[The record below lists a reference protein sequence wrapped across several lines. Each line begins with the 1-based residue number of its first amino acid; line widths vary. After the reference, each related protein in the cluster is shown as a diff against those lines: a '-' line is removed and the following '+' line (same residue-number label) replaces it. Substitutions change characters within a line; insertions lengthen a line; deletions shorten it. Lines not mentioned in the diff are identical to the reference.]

1 LSARVA
7 NRRIRLLLAI
17 FVLAFG
23 VAFLRAAWLQGV
35 RAASFGRLA
44 SNQHSEE
51 VTIPAARGTLYDWG
65 GVQLAI
71 GEQATTVYAD
81 PRRVADP
88 RSEATTVARILRLD
102 SNEVYTTLAD
112 RTRGFVYV
120 ARKANPALAARLARK
135 GLPGLGFYPEERRF
149 YPQFNLGAQVL
160 GYAGVDN
167 RGLAGLELS
176 LDRQLAGRPGRERV
190 VKDASGQAIDTI
202 TSRTERD
209 GEDVYLTLDHTIQ
222 SNAQAVLRDTVRKW
236 HAKSATAIV
245 LDPATGA
252 VRAMAV
258 APGFDANVYPKVWR
272 VLQRNRAVTDTYEP
286 GSTFKLVTVAGAL
299 SNRLVSPTTRFT
311 LPYEIHVADR
321 VIHDAEPRGTETMT
335 VAHIL
340 SHSSNVGA
348 ITLAQKLG
356 RHRLVQWISRFGF
369 GKLTGIDFPGESAGI
384 VLPEKHWSGSS
395 IGNIPIGQGIAV
407 TPIQMASA
415 YAAIANRGLWV
426 QPHLVDHI
434 GDGRSKA
441 PRQRRV
447 VSRWVATQLMSMLKN
462 VVAEGTGTLAEVPG
476 YQVAGKT
483 GTAAKPDE
491 HGGYSDSRYVASFVG
506 VVPASRPRLVILVSV
521 DEPQGAIWGGL
532 VAAPAFSQIAKFDLQ
547 YLDGGIRPD
556 AAPSSPEY
564 GSPGLLPEASISRRR
579 TRVCHVRVTKL
590 LHLGGFEPP
599 ERRRHG

>member
-7 NRRIRLLLAI
+7 NRRIRLLLAV

-35 RAASFGRLA
+35 RASSFGRLA
-44 SNQHSEE
+44 SSQHSEE
-51 VTIPAARGTLYDWG
+51 VTIPAARGTLYDRG

-81 PRRVADP
+81 PRRVTDP
-88 RSEATTVARILRLD
+88 RTEAEVVAKTLRLAQD
-102 SNEVYTTLAD
+102 QVYTALTD

-120 ARKANPALAARLARK
+120 ARKADPALATKLARK

-149 YPQFNLGAQVL
+149 YPQFNLASQVL

-167 RGLAGLELS
+167 HGLAGLELS
-176 LDRQLAGRPGRERV
+176 LDPQLAGRPGRERI

-202 TSRTERD
+202 TSRAERD

-222 SNAQAVLRDTVRKW
+222 ANAQAVLRDTVRKW

-258 APGFDANVYPKVWR
+258 APGFDANEYPKVWR

-299 SNRLVSPTTRFT
+299 SERLVSPTTRFT

-321 VIHDAEPRGTETMT
+321 VIHDAEPRGTETMS
-335 VAHIL
+335 VARIL
-340 SHSSNVGA
+340 SQSSNVGA
-348 ITLAQKLG
+348 ITLAKLLG
-356 RHRLVQWISRFGF
+356 QHRLAQWISRFGF
-369 GKLTGIDFPGESAGI
+369 GKPTGIDFPGESRGI
-384 VLPEKHWSGSS
+384 MLPEKNWSGSS

-407 TPIQMASA
+407 TAIQMASA
-415 YAAIANRGLWV
+415 YAAIANHGVWV
-426 QPHLVDHI
+426 QPHLVDHV
-434 GDGRSKA
+434 GDGRSKVSA
-441 PRQRRV
+441 RRRI
-447 VSRWVATQLMSMLKN
+447 VSRWVAYQLMGMLKN

-483 GTAAKPDE
+483 GTAAKPDPQ
-491 HGGYSDSRYVASFVG
+491 GGYSDSRYVASFVG

-521 DEPQGAIWGGL
+521 DEPRGAIWGGV
-532 VAAPAFSQIAKFDLQ
+532 VAAPAFAEIAKFDLQ
-547 YLDGGIRPD
+547 YLEGGIQPD
-556 AAPSSPEY
+556 APATATSSP
-564 GSPGLLPEASISRRR
+564 
-579 TRVCHVRVTKL
+579 
-590 LHLGGFEPP
+590 
-599 ERRRHG
+599 

>member
-7 NRRIRLLLAI
+7 NRRIRLLLAV

-23 VAFLRAAWLQGV
+23 VAFVRAAWLQGV

-44 SNQHSEE
+44 SSQHSEE
-51 VTIPAARGTLYDWG
+51 VTIPAARGTVYDRG

-71 GEQATTVYAD
+71 GEQTTTVYAD

-88 RSEATTVARILRLD
+88 RREAAVVANLMRLD
-102 SNEVYTTLAD
+102 PNEVYSALSD
-112 RTRGFVYV
+112 RTRGFVYI
-120 ARKANPALAARLARK
+120 ARKADPGLAAKLSRRH
-135 GLPGLGFYPEERRF
+135 LPGLGFYPEERRF
-149 YPQFNLGAQVL
+149 YPQFSLAAQVL

-167 RGLAGLELS
+167 HGLAGLELS
-176 LDRQLAGRPGRERV
+176 LDRQLAGRTGRERI

-202 TSRTERD
+202 TSRSERD

-222 SNAQAVLRDTVRKW
+222 ANTQAVLRDTVRTW

-245 LDPATGA
+245 LDPNTGA

-258 APGFDANVYPKVWR
+258 APGFDANAYPKVWR

-299 SNRLVSPTTRFT
+299 SERLVTPRTRFT

-321 VIHDAEPRGTETMT
+321 VIHDAEPRGTETMS
-335 VAHIL
+335 VAQIL

-348 ITLAQKLG
+348 ITLAKRLG
-356 RHRLVQWISRFGF
+356 QRRLAQWISRFGF
-369 GKLTGIDFPGESAGI
+369 GRQTGIDFPGESGGI
-384 VLPEKHWSGSS
+384 MLPEKDWSGSS

-407 TPIQMASA
+407 TAIQMAAA
-415 YAAIANRGLWV
+415 YASIANRGMWV

-434 GDGRSKA
+434 GDGRSKIA
-441 PRQRRV
+441 PRRRI
-447 VSRWVATQLMSMLKN
+447 VSPWVARQLMGMLKN

-483 GTAAKPDE
+483 GTAAKPDPQ
-491 HGGYSDSRYVASFVG
+491 GGYSDTRYVASFVG
-506 VVPASRPRLVILVSV
+506 IVPASRPRLVILVSV
-521 DEPQGAIWGGL
+521 DEPRGAIWGGV
-532 VAAPAFSQIAKFDLQ
+532 VAAPAFAQIAKFDLQ
-547 YLDGGIRPD
+547 YLDGGIQPD
-556 AAPSSPEY
+556 APATSSSP
-564 GSPGLLPEASISRRR
+564 
-579 TRVCHVRVTKL
+579 
-590 LHLGGFEPP
+590 
-599 ERRRHG
+599 

>member
-1 LSARVA
+1 MSTRVA

-51 VTIPAARGTLYDWG
+51 VTIPAARGTLYDRG

-81 PRRVADP
+81 PRTVTDP
-88 RSEATTVARILRLD
+88 RSEAATVAKIMRLD
-102 SNEVYTTLAD
+102 ENEVYALLAD

-120 ARKANPALAARLARK
+120 ARKADSALAAKLARK
-135 GLPGLGFYPEERRF
+135 GLPGLGFYHEEQRF
-149 YPQFNLGAQVL
+149 YPQFNLAAQVL

-167 RGLAGLELS
+167 KGLAGLELS
-176 LDRQLAGRPGRERV
+176 LNTQLAGRPGRERI

-209 GEDVYLTLDHTIQ
+209 GEDVYLTLDHTLQ

-258 APGFDANVYPKVWR
+258 APGFDANDYPKVWR
-272 VLQRNRAVTDTYEP
+272 AFQRNRAVTDTYEP

-299 SNRLVSPTTRFT
+299 SDRLVSPTTRFT
-311 LPYEIHVADR
+311 LPYSIQVADR
-321 VIHDAEPRGTETMT
+321 VVHDAEPRGTETMT
-335 VAHIL
+335 VAQIL

-356 RHRLVQWISRFGF
+356 KQRLVRWIKRFGF
-369 GKLTGIDFPGESAGI
+369 GKLTGIDFPGESQGI
-384 VLPEKHWSGSS
+384 VLPEERWSGSS

-434 GDGRSKA
+434 GDGA
-441 PRQRRV
+441 PKVPGRRRIV
-447 VSRWVATQLMSMLKN
+447 TQWVAHQIMAMLKN

-491 HGGYSDSRYVASFVG
+491 RGGYSDSRYVASFVG

-521 DEPQGAIWGGL
+521 DEPQGAIWGGV
-532 VAAPAFSQIAKFDLQ
+532 VAAPAFSQIAKFGLQ
-547 YLDGGIRPD
+547 YLDGGIQPD
-556 AAPSSPEY
+556 AP
-564 GSPGLLPEASISRRR
+564 
-579 TRVCHVRVTKL
+579 
-590 LHLGGFEPP
+590 
-599 ERRRHG
+599 

>member
-1 LSARVA
+1 MSARVA
-7 NRRIRLLLAI
+7 NRRIRLLLAV

-35 RAASFGRLA
+35 RASSFGRLA
-44 SNQHSEE
+44 SSQHSEE
-51 VTIPAARGTLYDWG
+51 VTIPAARGTLYDRG

-81 PRRVADP
+81 PRRVTDP
-88 RSEATTVARILRLD
+88 RSEAEVVAKTLRLAQD
-102 SNEVYTTLAD
+102 QVYTALTD

-120 ARKANPALAARLARK
+120 ARKADPALAAKLARK
-135 GLPGLGFYPEERRF
+135 GLPGLGFYPEEQRF
-149 YPQFNLGAQVL
+149 YPQFNLASQVL

-167 RGLAGLELS
+167 HGLAGLELS
-176 LDRQLAGRPGRERV
+176 LDPQLAGRPGRERI

-202 TSRTERD
+202 TSRAERD

-222 SNAQAVLRDTVRKW
+222 ANAQAVLRDTVRKW

-258 APGFDANVYPKVWR
+258 APGFDANEYPKVWR

-299 SNRLVSPTTRFT
+299 SERLVSPTTRFT

-321 VIHDAEPRGTETMT
+321 VIHDAEPRGTETMS
-335 VAHIL
+335 VARIL
-340 SHSSNVGA
+340 SQSSNVGA
-348 ITLAQKLG
+348 ITLAKLLG
-356 RHRLVQWISRFGF
+356 QHRLAQWISRFGF
-369 GKLTGIDFPGESAGI
+369 GRPTGIDFPGESRGI
-384 VLPEKHWSGSS
+384 MLPEKNWSGSS

-407 TPIQMASA
+407 TAIQMASA
-415 YAAIANRGLWV
+415 YAAIANHGVWV
-426 QPHLVDHI
+426 QPHLVDHV
-434 GDGRSKA
+434 GDGRSKV
-441 PRQRRV
+441 PQRRRI
-447 VSRWVATQLMSMLKN
+447 VSRWVAHQLMGMLKN

-506 VVPASRPRLVILVSV
+506 VVPASRPRLVILVSI
-521 DEPQGAIWGGL
+521 DEPRGAIWGGV
-532 VAAPAFSQIAKFDLQ
+532 VAAPAFAQIAKFDLQ
-547 YLDGGIRPD
+547 YLDGGIQPD
-556 AAPSSPEY
+556 ARATSSP
-564 GSPGLLPEASISRRR
+564 
-579 TRVCHVRVTKL
+579 
-590 LHLGGFEPP
+590 
-599 ERRRHG
+599 